1 MSIVY
6 AQEQSLSVA
15 DYVAVLSETI
25 MRAKRPLTNT
35 QRIGEMLAGANFIVT
50 AREDG
55 VILGLARCITDYA
68 WIAYCA
74 ELAVKESAQGRGV
87 GAGIMDKIHELLGPK
102 IGLVLI
108 SEPNAIGFY
117 ERIGLERQDSAFFR
131 TRLDRS

>member
-6 AQEQSLSVA
+6 AQEQSLPVA
-15 DYVAVLSETI
+15 DNVAVLGETT
-25 MRAKRPLTNT
+25 MREKRPLTNSG
-35 QRIGEMLAGANFIVT
+35 RIGKMIAGANFIVT

-55 VILGLARCITDYA
+55 VILGLARCITDFA

-87 GAGIMDKIHELLGPK
+87 GAGVMAKVHELLGPK

-108 SEPNAIGFY
+108 SEPDAVGFY
-117 ERIGLERQDSAFFR
+117 KRIGLEWQDSAFFR

>member
-1 MSIVY
+1 VSIVY
-6 AQEQSLSVA
+6 AQEQSLGVA
-15 DYVAVLSETI
+15 DYVAVLGETI

-35 QRIGEMLAGANFIVT
+35 QRIGEMIAGANFIVT
-50 AREDG
+50 ARDDG
-55 VILGLARCITDYA
+55 IILGLARCITDYA

-87 GAGIMDKIHELLGPK
+87 GAGIMAKIHELLGPK
-102 IGLVLI
+102 LGLVLI
-108 SEPNAIGFY
+108 SEPSAVGFY